1 MIFNFRLFWRL
12 TVRSFYRS
20 AGTNGPLN
28 RNRFIVLL
36 LFYPIWGSLTLLG
49 WLGFALDEVFFS
61 AYRKQVVE
69 KPLFILS
76 NFRSGSTFVQRTL
89 VRDEATFTGM
99 RTGDIYLMP
108 SIMQRRIFSLLA
120 RVDALF
126 GHICEKALRRLD
138 AHSLGRLRIHP
149 FSLFDAEEDEHLLFY
164 AWSTFFVGFVF
175 PYLDEMP
182 PYQYFDTETPPAE
195 RKRIMA
201 FYQSCLKRHLFA
213 TGGRHYIA
221 KNPLFSAK
229 IESLLETFPNARIL
243 YLVRNPLEMLPST
256 ISLFG
261 YAWQYFADPPE
272 PYPRRDEILAWARY
286 WYDHPLEVIDRDTT
300 GRCMIV
306 KYDDLVRQ
314 PGEIMRQIYDQFGY
328 EQSPALDELLEQ
340 AAASAKTY

>member
-12 TVRSFYRS
+12 TVRSFFRS

-36 LFYPIWGSLTLLG
+36 LFYPVWGSLTLLG
-49 WLGFALDEVFFS
+49 WLGFALDDVFFS

-69 KPLFILS
+69 KPLFIVS
-76 NFRSGSTFVQRTL
+76 NFRSGSTFVHRTL

-108 SIMQRRIFSLLA
+108 SITQRRIFSLLA
-120 RVDALF
+120 RVDAVF
-126 GHICEKALRRLD
+126 GHICEKSLRRLD
-138 AHSLGRLRIHP
+138 AHSLGQLRIHP

-164 AWSTFFVGFVF
+164 AWSTFFANFVF

-201 FYQSCLKRHLFA
+201 FHQSCIKRHLFA

-229 IESLLETFPNARIL
+229 IESLLETFPTRASFIWSGIPWRCFRPRSRYSATFGADSASLRRSIPTATRSWPGQNTGTIIRS
-243 YLVRNPLEMLPST
+243 RPS
-256 ISLFG
+256 IG
-261 YAWQYFADPPE
+261 
-272 PYPRRDEILAWARY
+272 RRR
-286 WYDHPLEVIDRDTT
+286 T
-300 GRCMIV
+300 
-306 KYDDLVRQ
+306 
-314 PGEIMRQIYDQFGY
+314 
-328 EQSPALDELLEQ
+328 
-340 AAASAKTY
+340 AA